1 MAHGEEIEEDI
12 FIHELDGSYNVA
24 NTIRACL
31 DLIDAKLF
39 YQASCMNKDYI
50 ANDKYDDI
58 VFEKVYELKAI
69 KTQEEWDRIDTFMR
83 KEYLL
88 KWVYFINAKK
98 V

>member
-1 MAHGEEIEEDI
+1 MENGELKSIYI
-12 FIHELDGSYNVA
+12 PELEGKYNVA

-39 YQASCMNKDYI
+39 YQASTMNKDYI
-50 ANDKYDDI
+50 CNEKYDAL

-69 KTQEEWDRIDTFMR
+69 KTQKEWNRIDKFMR

-88 KWVYFINAKK
+88 KWVRFTERKGQ
-98 V
+98 